1 MATLAVAKNEPVY
14 KLEQAKLQ
22 ENKLVSC
29 LLQDDR
35 KTGFIA
41 GIELHKIERVRN
53 CKIHVE
59 DKVLRTEKERRIGK
73 EE

>member
-1 MATLAVAKNEPVY
+1 MTTLAVAKNEPVY

-22 ENKLVSC
+22 ENKSVSC

-41 GIELHKIERVRN
+41 GIGWTARVVALHRDGGGVK
-53 CKIHVE
+53 
-59 DKVLRTEKERRIGK
+59 TS
-73 EE
+73 